1 MFEQRI
7 VELMKMEN
15 RNAGD
20 RDEQVQ
26 VGMRP
31 VHFKPSFMDRVLPTL
46 GEAMISIGLK
56 LKDRSH
62 AKLNTEQAQSPNYII
77 ML

>member
-15 RNAGD
+15 RVTCDGLEEGL
-20 RDEQVQ
+20 RSQKPTQ
-26 VGMRP
+26 
-31 VHFKPSFMDRVLPTL
+31 FKPSLMDRILTMV

-56 LKDRSH
+56 LKDRPH
-62 AKLNTEQAQSPNYII
+62 AKLNTEQAQSPNYMI